1 MSKNTAMKL
10 LPVMM
15 AFFVM
20 GVCDLVGIAAN
31 YVKADF
37 GLSDTL
43 TNLLPF
49 MVFLWFF
56 ILSVPTGILMNSI
69 GRRNT
74 VIISLA
80 ITLVSLVI
88 PYINY
93 TFGMMILSFS
103 LIGIGNTLLQ
113 VSLNP
118 LLANIVDKSRLPSS
132 LTLGQSIKA
141 IASFGAP
148 IAVTWLAVKTGDWK
162 MIFAVFVVIT
172 AITFIFISLT
182 RIPRQ
187 KPDKASSFADC
198 FRLLK
203 DPFIFVLFLG
213 LLVHVGT
220 DVGINTTAP
229 KLLSE
234 RTGMPLS
241 ATGYAASAY
250 FLMRILGCLAGIW
263 ILARFAA
270 KKVFLVS
277 IIITTLGVAGL
288 FIAQS
293 ACFIYI
299 GIALIGLGNANLF
312 SIIFSQALLRQP
324 MRNNEISGLMIMG
337 VSGGALFPLLM
348 GVGSDLMGNQTGALL
363 VLLLCVAYLLFVL
376 APRLK
381 SENHAQQAS

>member
-1 MSKNTAMKL
+1 MKL
-10 LPVMM
+10 VPVMV

-37 GLSDTL
+37 DLSDTL

-56 ILSVPTGILMNSI
+56 ILAVPTGMLMNSI

-80 ITLVSLVI
+80 ITLVALVI
-88 PYINY
+88 PCVDY
-93 TFGMMILSFS
+93 TFGMMLLSFS

-118 LLANIVDKSRLPSS
+118 LLASIVNPDRLPSS

-148 IAVTWLAVKTGDWK
+148 IAVTWLAVNTGDWK
-162 MIFAVFVVIT
+162 IIFAGFAVIT
-172 AITFIFISLT
+172 LLALVCMSLT
-182 RIPRQ
+182 KMPRQ
-187 KPDKASSFADC
+187 KPDKASSFAGC
-198 FRLLK
+198 FRLLR
-203 DPFIFVLFLG
+203 DPLILVLFLG

-234 RTGMPLS
+234 RTSMPLLS
-241 ATGYAASAY
+241 TGYAASAY

-263 ILARFAA
+263 ILAKFAA
-270 KKVFLVS
+270 KKIFFIS
-277 IIITTLGVAGL
+277 TMITAAGVAGL
-288 FIAQS
+288 FFAQS
-293 ACFIYI
+293 VWLIYSC
-299 GIALIGLGNANLF
+299 IALIGLGNANLF
-312 SIIFSQALLRQP
+312 SIMLSQALLRMP
-324 MRNNEISGLMIMG
+324 DRSNEVSGLMIMAL
-337 VSGGALFPLLM
+337 SGGALFPLLM
-348 GVGSDLMGNQTGALL
+348 GVGADLFGGQTGALA
-363 VLLLCVAYLLFVL
+363 VLMLCVVFLILVV
-376 APRLK
+376 APRIK
-381 SENHAQQAS
+381 NDSYAEQTS

>member
-1 MSKNTAMKL
+1 MSKNTALKL
-10 LPVMM
+10 IPVMM

-80 ITLVSLVI
+80 ITLVSLLI
-88 PYINY
+88 PYISY
-93 TFGMMILSFS
+93 TFGVMLLSFS

-118 LLANIVDKSRLPSS
+118 LLANIVDKERLSSS

-148 IAVTWLAVKTGDWK
+148 IAVTWLAVRTGDWK
-162 MIFAVFVVIT
+162 MIFAAFIVIT
-172 AITFIFISLT
+172 AVTIVCMSFTK
-182 RIPRQ
+182 IPRQ

-198 FRLLK
+198 FRLLR
-203 DPFIFVLFLG
+203 DPFILVLFLG

-263 ILARFAA
+263 ILAKFAA
-270 KKVFLVS
+270 KKVFFVS
-277 IIITTLGVAGL
+277 TMITALGVAGL
-288 FIAQS
+288 FFAQS
-293 ACFIYI
+293 AWLIYTC
-299 GIALIGLGNANLF
+299 IAMIGLGNANLF

-348 GVGSDLMGNQTGALL
+348 GVGADLLGGQIGALIVL
-363 VLLLCVAYLLFVL
+363 MLCVVYLLLVL
-376 APRLK
+376 APRIK
-381 SENHAQQAS
+381 NQNSVESHA